1 MLFMVIENFRNG
13 DAVAV
18 GKRFKQSGRMLPE
31 GAAYQASWID
41 SLGKRCGDF
50 QGPLLAF
57 LAHHASQTE
66 GQTAQ
71 NRRGPMPLAGHPPPN
86 GRKLRSWAA
95 FLRRIGPR

>member
-41 SLGKRCGDF
+41 SRGTRCF
-50 QGPLLAF
+50 QIM
-57 LAHHASQTE
+57 E
-66 GQTAQ
+66 
-71 NRRGPMPLAGHPPPN
+71 RGIRKCSRVGSAAGMT
-86 GRKLRSWAA
+86 
-95 FLRRIGPR
+95 